1 MSEEIYHNQ
10 DKRPENGVMP
20 EHQAAVYDRFER
32 DDWLV
37 LGTLLCSPLSHDD
50 TEEVLRRNPAIAQ
63 SELTEVYL
71 PLTGVLQLFYEAH
84 RSRSGAVGRL
94 LRRDTRPSTFI
105 LGIAGSVAAGK
116 TTTAEILR
124 LLLEKLPSRPTVSLV
139 STDGFLYPGKELT
152 RRGIM
157 SRKGFPESYDS
168 EKIIDFVRRIK
179 AGEKDVRA
187 PIYSHETYDTVEGP
201 GVPVGSPD
209 ILIIEGINVL
219 ECLRA
224 DAGASELMDF
234 TDFSIYLDAPEPL
247 LRKWF
252 LDRFLHLR
260 EDAKNT
266 PDAYFHRFADMH
278 VEKCLEVETGIW
290 ESIDLKNLMENILP
304 SRERAD
310 LILTKGQDH
319 KLVRVMI
326 RN

>member
-32 DDWLV
+32 E
-37 LGTLLCSPLSHDD
+37 PLSHDD

-124 LLLEKLPSRPTVSLV
+124 LLLEKLPSRPKVSLV

-152 RRGIM
+152 GRASRSPMTRRR
-157 SRKGFPESYDS
+157 S
-168 EKIIDFVRRIK
+168 
-179 AGEKDVRA
+179 
-187 PIYSHETYDTVEGP
+187 
-201 GVPVGSPD
+201 
-209 ILIIEGINVL
+209 
-219 ECLRA
+219 
-224 DAGASELMDF
+224 
-234 TDFSIYLDAPEPL
+234 SISS
-247 LRKWF
+247 
-252 LDRFLHLR
+252 
-260 EDAKNT
+260 
-266 PDAYFHRFADMH
+266 
-278 VEKCLEVETGIW
+278 G
-290 ESIDLKNLMENILP
+290 
-304 SRERAD
+304 
-310 LILTKGQDH
+310 G
-319 KLVRVMI
+319 
-326 RN
+326 

>member
-1 MSEEIYHNQ
+1 MTDSS
-10 DKRPENGVMP
+10 
-20 EHQAAVYDRFER
+20 A
-32 DDWLV
+32 
-37 LGTLLCSPLSHDD
+37 TLSHDD

-94 LRRDTRPSTFI
+94 LRRNTRPSTFI

-124 LLLEKLPSRPTVSLV
+124 LLLEKLPSRPKVSLV

-152 RRGIM
+152 
-157 SRKGFPESYDS
+157 
-168 EKIIDFVRRIK
+168 
-179 AGEKDVRA
+179 DVRA
-187 PIYSHETYDTVEGP
+187 PLYSHETYDTVEGP

-234 TDFSIYLDAPEPL
+234 TDFSIYLLTCLWKSASRSRPASGRASI
-247 LRKWF
+247 LR
-252 LDRFLHLR
+252 
-260 EDAKNT
+260 T
-266 PDAYFHRFADMH
+266 
-278 VEKCLEVETGIW
+278 
-290 ESIDLKNLMENILP
+290 
-304 SRERAD
+304 
-310 LILTKGQDH
+310 
-319 KLVRVMI
+319 
-326 RN
+326 